1 MTDNREIRAL
11 GELRVERRQED
22 GGEESRRIVGYAAVF
37 DTPTDIAGLFREQ
50 FAPGAFAR
58 AIARDDIRALID
70 HDPTLILGR
79 NRAGTL
85 NLAEDTKG
93 LRVDIDPPETQAAR
107 DLMVSIERGDVSG
120 MSIGFIARRQDWD
133 DAQDPPL
140 RTIHEAELLDVSAV
154 TFPAYPTTEVGLRS
168 LERVRAARQPDSGR
182 KADPQR
188 TRVALTAMRLRMRHR
203 LREKELAG

>member
-1 MTDNREIRAL
+1 MINNREVRTL
-11 GELRVERRQED
+11 GDLRVERRQDD
-22 GGEESRRIVGYAAVF
+22 GGEEARRIIGYAAVF
-37 DTPTDIAGLFREQ
+37 DTPTDIAGIFREQ
-50 FAPGAFAR
+50 FAAGAFAQ

-85 NLAEDTKG
+85 SLSEDEKG

-107 DLMVSIERGDVSG
+107 DLLVSIERGDVSG
-120 MSIGFIARRQDWD
+120 MSIGFIARRQEWD
-133 DAQDPPL
+133 DSREPPL

-168 LERVRAARQPDSGR
+168 LESVRAAKYRQ
-182 KADPQR
+182 AEAA
-188 TRVALTAMRLRMRHR
+188 TRSNRASLTAMRLRMRHR
-203 LREKELAG
+203 LREQELAG

>member
-1 MTDNREIRAL
+1 MADNREIRAL
-11 GELRVERRQED
+11 GDLRVERRQDD

-50 FAPGAFAR
+50 FAPGAFAM

-85 NLAEDTKG
+85 SLAEDAKG
-93 LRVDIDPPETQAAR
+93 LHVDIDPPETQAAR

-120 MSIGFIARRQDWD
+120 MSIGFIARRQEWD
-133 DAQDPPL
+133 DTQEPPL

-168 LERVRAARQPDSGR
+168 LESVRAARQPEAEAAPRSNR
-182 KADPQR
+182 A
-188 TRVALTAMRLRMRHR
+188 ALTAMRLRMLHR
-203 LREKELAG
+203 LREKQLAE